1 MFHCICF
8 CITSVIMM
16 ATLSSHVMF
25 LHACVWFKGFL
36 ALGFIS
42 SLRQR
47 GISQLFGGC
56 VCNMHS
62 ILCSILFVFLLLASM
77 FLVFLEKF
85 LFQCFLFFTV
95 FSFFLKIQVS
105 MFLVFSEKISFS
117 IPELFSTRRVVRL
130 NLLLKL
136 TSCCFRILPGHLVS
150 HSFIR

>member
-1 MFHCICF
+1 MQISSNSLHCSEVSNCSKNSHMQHLTSKEHRLKFRKKIFTEKYSLHMFHCICF
-8 CITSVIMM
+8 CITSVILM

-25 LHACVWFKGFL
+25 LHACVWFKGSL

-95 FSFFLKIQVS
+95 FSFFLKI
-105 MFLVFSEKISFS
+105 
-117 IPELFSTRRVVRL
+117 
-130 NLLLKL
+130 
-136 TSCCFRILPGHLVS
+136 
-150 HSFIR
+150 